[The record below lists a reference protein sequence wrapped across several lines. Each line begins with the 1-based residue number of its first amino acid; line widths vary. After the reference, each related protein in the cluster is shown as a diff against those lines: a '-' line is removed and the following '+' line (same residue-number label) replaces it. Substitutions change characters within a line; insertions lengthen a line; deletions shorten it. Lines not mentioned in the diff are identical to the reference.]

1 MTGQI
6 RMTPDQMRGRANEY
20 RQQAEQVETVIGKMD
35 NLLSALQGEW
45 EGAASQAYA
54 ARFGELRPSFVNA
67 RELIEEIARSLD
79 AAATTLE
86 QADQAIASGM

>member
-1 MTGQI
+1 
-6 RMTPDQMRGRANEY
+6 MTPDQMRGRANEY